1 MSVDQAI
8 NRIRKFR
15 REKGWSINRLATTA
29 GVAEATLR
37 NIDEPDWNPK
47 LRTLE
52 KLEDV
57 IAAEAG
63 A

>member
-1 MSVDQAI
+1 MSIDQAI

-15 REKGWSINRLATTA
+15 QDKRWSINKLATES
-29 GVAEATLR
+29 GVAEAMLR

-52 KLEDV
+52 KLEET
-57 IAAEAG
+57 IATAE
-63 A
+63 